1 MLDANAPLIRLAIF
15 WGGLALF
22 LLLELAIP
30 YRRPSVSKLKRWLTN
45 LGMTA
50 LNSVILAV
58 VFGAAILA
66 TSRYVTEHKLGALNQ
81 VDLPYWLKLVIAVA
95 FLDFM
100 LYIWHLLNHEVPLL
114 WRFHRVHHTDLNMDV
129 STATRF
135 HIGEL
140 TISAPIKISL
150 IYLIGADPVTVI
162 VFEAGLVL
170 SAQFH
175 HSSLRTP
182 RGFEKAFW
190 LLFVPP
196 SMHRIHHSVK
206 IKERNTN
213 YGTIFSLWDRLM
225 GTMVKDVDQAGIRI
239 GVGGHFEEKK
249 LGLGNLLVMPFT
261 PYVK

>member
-30 YRRPSVSKLKRWLTN
+30 YRRPSVSKFKRWAIN

-58 VFGAAILA
+58 IFGAAILA

-81 VDLPYWLKLVIAVA
+81 VDLPYWLKLLIAVA

-100 LYIWHLLNHEVPLL
+100 LYVWHLLNHEVPLL

-140 TISAPIKISL
+140 SISAPIKISL
-150 IYLIGADPVTVI
+150 IYLIGADPLTVI

-175 HSSLRTP
+175 HSSLQVP
-182 RGFEKAFW
+182 WAFEKIFW
-190 LLFVPP
+190 MLFVPP

-213 YGTIFSLWDRLM
+213 YGTIFSLWDRIM
-225 GTMVKDVDQAGIRI
+225 GTMIKDVDQAGIRI
-239 GVGGHFEEKK
+239 GVGGHFDEKK
-249 LGLGNLLVMPFT
+249 LGLGHLLALPFT